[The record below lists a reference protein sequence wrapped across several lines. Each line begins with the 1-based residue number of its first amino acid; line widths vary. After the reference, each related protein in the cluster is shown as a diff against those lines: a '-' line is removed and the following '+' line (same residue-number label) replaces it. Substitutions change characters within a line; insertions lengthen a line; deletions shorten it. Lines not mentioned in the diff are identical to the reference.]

1 MSFGNS
7 RLLSSGYTASY
18 LIFHTS
24 LSTTLRI
31 VVSLREAIVSYLS
44 LRTLPPTVP
53 GLGLGRVGSMEPGRR
68 NDRVKENRRIRN
80 GGENPM
86 EERTRELTED
96 EKTSR
101 GLGGK

>member
-1 MSFGNS
+1 M
-7 RLLSSGYTASY
+7 
-18 LIFHTS
+18 I
-24 LSTTLRI
+24 
-31 VVSLREAIVSYLS
+31 SLREAIVSYLF

-68 NDRVKENRRIRN
+68 NDRVISVKENCRTRN